1 MGQLETRRLEF
12 QTLLEGVLTSAG
24 VTDGKVYFQPPENLK
39 MSYPCIVYHRQYLT
53 KIHADN
59 QQYLLDRQYRVV
71 YIDRK
76 PNSDVLDAIL
86 ALPYSR
92 YMSHSNVDGL
102 NHDAFE
108 IYY

>member
-1 MGQLETRRLEF
+1 MGPLETKRQEF
-12 QTLLEGVLTSAG
+12 QAILEGVLTAEG
-24 VTDGKVYFQPPENLK
+24 LDPNVYFQPPENLK
-39 MSYPCIVYHRQYLT
+39 MKYPCIVYHRQYLT

-59 QQYLLDRQYRVV
+59 RQYLLDRQYRVV
-71 YIDRK
+71 YIDRR

-92 YMSHSNVDGL
+92 YMSHTNIDGL